1 MKISRKTISTL
12 IFCVYLAAIAVACF
26 IKGDNVP
33 DVQFTLFGIPTD
45 KIVHFCM
52 FAPYPLLSFLTFK
65 PSEIGKGRAAL
76 LIAVLMVFGAG
87 LAYGTEMLQGITDYR
102 AYEIAD
108 FHADLVGLSFG
119 LIVLGAFMI
128 YKRK

>member
-26 IKGDNVP
+26 IKGDNIP

-65 PSEIGKGRAAL
+65 PSGTGKGRAAL
-76 LIAVLMVFGAG
+76 LVAVLTVFGAG

-108 FHADLVGLSFG
+108 FHADLAGLAFG
-119 LIVLGAFMI
+119 LVVLAAFMT